1 MIDGKGPRILCNQQK
16 NSTITPSSKT
26 VQCRCQPGFE
36 IFQGK
41 DGQIQCKPCSK
52 GNFSTGVKCA
62 TCKTGH
68 VALPGK
74 HYFLWR
80 SDTLPEGFSASCSGD
95 CTIEVCQILRSC
107 FKTLTIVF
115 RMARNTATCSLNPSS
130 LNCDQHQF
138 SPNNIHM
145 FEGGSV
151 AEWSARR
158 TRNPAVPGSS
168 PAMGTCWICSR
179 SSLVQ
184 ILGHACK

>member
-1 MIDGKGPRILCNQQK
+1 MNYLIDGKGPRILCNRQK

-26 VQCRCQPGFE
+26 MQCRCQPGFE

-62 TCKTGH
+62 TCKAGH

-80 SDTLPEGFSASCSGD
+80 NDTLPEGFSASCSGD
-95 CTIEVCQILRSC
+95 CTIEVCQIFRSSL
-107 FKTLTIVF
+107 KTLTIVF
-115 RMARNTATCSLNPSS
+115 KMARNTARCSLNPLS

-145 FEGGSV
+145 LPREIV
-151 AEWSARR
+151 MRVHKMITKEQ
-158 TRNPAVPGSS
+158 
-168 PAMGTCWICSR
+168 M
-179 SSLVQ
+179 L
-184 ILGHACK
+184 